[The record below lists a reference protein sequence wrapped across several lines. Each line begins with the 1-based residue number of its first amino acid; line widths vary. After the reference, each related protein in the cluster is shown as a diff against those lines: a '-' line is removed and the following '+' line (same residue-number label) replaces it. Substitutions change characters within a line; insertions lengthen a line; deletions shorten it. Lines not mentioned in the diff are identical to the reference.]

1 MNSQMSMGVRMIMR
15 SHQLITISPKTC
27 ARRNQAQNRK
37 PSNLNES
44 RMKRVIL
51 NLQVT
56 KVTARK
62 TTTKIRKQFRWSH
75 GWDLNTTRRNT
86 SRRRKKRRSTARIPT
101 SSKILKTSSK
111 KIKLK
116 SLNWTIVWYQKE
128 RRSSMDTCSWAK
140 MVKAWTSTKKYHS
153 RKCTWNQPM
162 TISYKVRY
170 RE

>member
-62 TTTKIRKQFRWSH
+62 TTTKIRKQFR
-75 GWDLNTTRRNT
+75 
-86 SRRRKKRRSTARIPT
+86 
-101 SSKILKTSSK
+101 
-111 KIKLK
+111 
-116 SLNWTIVWYQKE
+116 
-128 RRSSMDTCSWAK
+128 
-140 MVKAWTSTKKYHS
+140 
-153 RKCTWNQPM
+153 
-162 TISYKVRY
+162 
-170 RE
+170 